1 MTIVFVMA
9 TFAKCFKLF
18 GLFVRLDDALRTFP
32 LPTLLGRGRGE
43 QNRVVLCWLLTPKG
57 LSVTTAD
64 VSSSFFNE

>member
-9 TFAKCFKLF
+9 TFALKLF
-18 GLFVRLDDALRTFP
+18 VCLFVRLDDGLRTFP
-32 LPTLLGRGRGE
+32 LPALLGRGRGE